1 MIRLKHNISS
11 LKNLSPVLLISIM
24 CWCVL
29 FDMNTNAY
37 ILENGN
43 AYRPSPRVY
52 AQNQINKGAL
62 IYVVFL
68 CQFPCHVSCWMAHIT
83 FWYKIS
89 SSPPFFTPSSLLLKQ
104 TILSTETVR
113 QLDIMPLYVYTYLEK
128 QHSQKAL
135 KP

>member
-1 MIRLKHNISS
+1 
-11 LKNLSPVLLISIM
+11 
-24 CWCVL
+24 
-29 FDMNTNAY
+29 MNTNAY

-89 SSPPFFTPSSLLLKQ
+89 SSPPFFTPSSLLKQ
-104 TILSTETVR
+104 TILIYRNCKTTGHYALIRVHIYGKTTFSKSPKTVTPNVIVIIKKTNTNKTSWS
-113 QLDIMPLYVYTYLEK
+113 LINT
-128 QHSQKAL
+128 
-135 KP
+135 

>member
-43 AYRPSPRVY
+43 AYRETRASMPK
-52 AQNQINKGAL
+52 NQINKGAL

-68 CQFPCHVSCWMAHIT
+68 WQFPCHVSCSMAHIT
-83 FWYKIS
+83 FWYKGILLLLFS
-89 SSPPFFTPSSLLLKQ
+89 LPLPSSNKQ
-104 TILSTETVR
+104 SLSTETVR
-113 QLDIMPLYVYTYLEK
+113 QLDIMHLYVYIYMEK